1 MHLVSHHSFPKMHMM
16 PAETAVEYL
25 ASAPRVCQQK
35 PMHWTLLDGPA
46 DGTVMLTWQPMA
58 HLGNNF
64 ASDGYV
70 WADHEQAFSFESRG
84 YVRDPKFN
92 AIPCMIKR

>member
-1 MHLVSHHSFPKMHMM
+1 MHMM

-25 ASAPRVCQQK
+25 ASAPRFFQQK
-35 PMHWTLLDGPA
+35 PVHWTLLDGPA
-46 DGTVMLTWQPMA
+46 DGTVILTWQPMA

-84 YVRDPKFN
+84 YVRDPKCDATQN
-92 AIPCMIKR
+92 IAHR